1 MSTDMGMI
9 NDFIQK
15 EEQVKEQMFSGTK
28 HHCIFEITHPN
39 KHSECYFCK
48 LVQDF
53 KEDQEGADMMCESMN
68 NFRKPD
74 EEVWFIHRLLDQ
86 EEFDAV
92 QDFLKTNP
100 HGDVSEVYSPFTQ
113 KIVITETTED

>member
-1 MSTDMGMI
+1 MATDIGMI

-28 HHCIFEITHPN
+28 HHCIFEISHPN

-53 KEDQEGADMMCESMN
+53 GEDQEGADMMCESMN

-74 EEVWFIHRLLDQ
+74 EEVTFIHRLLEQ
-86 EEFDAV
+86 EEFDEI
-92 QDFLKTNP
+92 QDYLKQFP
-100 HGDVSEVYSPFTQ
+100 HANVANIYSPFI
-113 KIVITETTED
+113 KSITVQSGI